1 MEIVSIVI
9 LCFICALLVV
19 STYIMIRN
27 YRVYKF
33 QTVVA
38 ELAFLVMDD
47 FLSSVKADELVKR
60 YAEYTETDRM
70 IKRITSRSYDR
81 MLYSFKPLKLE
92 YWYSEEE
99 IAFIK
104 KGMKLWKNRKS

>member
-1 MEIVSIVI
+1 MDTVAIII
-9 LCFICALLVV
+9 FCFICALLVV
-19 STYIMIRN
+19 STYLMIRN
-27 YRVYKF
+27 HRVYKF

-47 FLSSVKADELVKR
+47 FLSSVKAYEFVKR
-60 YAEYTETDRM
+60 DAEYMEMDRM
-70 IKRITSRSYDR
+70 IKRITSKSYNR